1 MQTFSKNERLT
12 GKKSFE
18 ELVEKGNFLNSFPL
32 HIKWLGVERA
42 GKTQVAF
49 AVPKR
54 IFKRAVDRNK
64 LKRRMRE
71 SYRLNKKI
79 LEHVLDNE
87 KTKLAILFV
96 YTSKTAESYAK
107 IETAVVNSLNKIL
120 KKLNP
125 V

>member
-1 MQTFSKNERLT
+1 MQTFSKKERLT
-12 GKKSFE
+12 SEKSFE
-18 ELVEKGNFLNSFPL
+18 ELVEKGNFLNAFPL
-32 HIKWLGVERA
+32 HIKWLGAERS

-64 LKRRMRE
+64 LKRRLRE
-71 SYRLNKKI
+71 AYRKNKNI

-96 YTSKTAESYAK
+96 YTSKTAESYAR

-120 KKLNP
+120 KKLNIG
-125 V
+125 